1 MIAFLK
7 KLNCPVKGQP
17 ATGSTSL
24 VEPSA
29 SRQVIRIGRI
39 IPKGGP
45 LSLGSISQRVK
56 DRLSRFVKSAL
67 MELSYAPWKIC
78 TYGLRTAYKTFLYG
92 NNDLLESWK

>member
-1 MIAFLK
+1 M
-7 KLNCPVKGQP
+7 KGQP

-67 MELSYAPWKIC
+67 MELKELPIKLFCMETMIY
-78 TYGLRTAYKTFLYG
+78 
-92 NNDLLESWK
+92 